1 MRNIIWF
8 FALILLLVLQN
19 GILVPLH
26 IISVNLVLIVVA
38 IATLLSEFNQGLIIT
53 LMGGLITDFMSGL
66 PDGVMTI
73 SFLLAFLILH
83 FILNEILAREA
94 NRFILGVAVLGSTL
108 VYFFSVI
115 FVSYIFSW
123 FNLVTQI
130 DFMYLLSSRLP
141 LLLLWNLI
149 FTYPILM
156 YYTWIQNLASRL
168 PIYEKSIRL

>member
-94 NRFILGVAVLGSTL
+94 IHIRRCGFGFDIGLFFLCNLCQL
-108 VYFFSVI
+108 YFF
-115 FVSYIFSW
+115 
-123 FNLVTQI
+123 LV
-130 DFMYLLSSRLP
+130 
-141 LLLLWNLI
+141 
-149 FTYPILM
+149 
-156 YYTWIQNLASRL
+156 
-168 PIYEKSIRL
+168 